1 MIDSPLA
8 YIPMDR
14 RQALVRSREFPDR
27 AHGAALFADIS
38 GFTPLTEALV
48 QELGAQRG
56 AEELTRFLNLIYDA
70 VIDEV
75 HRFGGSVIA
84 FAGDAITCWFDGD
97 NGGRAT
103 TAALAMQ
110 AAMRPFAALTT
121 PGGAVV
127 SLSMKAAVA
136 TGPARRFLL
145 GDPNVR
151 VLDALAGATLARLAA
166 AEHQANKGE
175 VIVDAATLA
184 ALGRAQLGDRR
195 IDAEREEEFVV
206 VTALAT
212 PAPPAPWPALDPAA
226 FAADAVRPWL
236 LPAVYTRLRRGLG
249 GFLAELRPTVALF
262 LRFDGIDYDAD
273 EQAGAKL
280 DGYVRWVQS
289 VVARYDGTLIDLNIG
304 DKGSYLYINFGAPQ
318 AHENDAERAAATAL
332 ALRTPPASLA
342 FIGAVQIGI
351 SQGRMRAGAY
361 GGASHRTYG
370 VLGDEVNMAARLMMA
385 AAPGQILV
393 SQSAYPPMAGRFAF
407 DALPPIRV
415 KGKRQP
421 VAIFALTG
429 ERRSQHL
436 QLASSVYALPMIGR
450 QTELDTALQKL
461 AQAATGHGQI
471 IGIGGEA
478 GIGKSRLAAD
488 LIAAAQQQ
496 GFAIYGGECE
506 SYGVNSSYLVWQPIW
521 RGLFGI
527 DPGWPPDRQLERLTE
542 HVRAIDPGLAPRLPL
557 LDMVLQLEIPDNDLT
572 ASLDARL
579 RKAAREGLL
588 ADCLAAA
595 AHTQPLLIVLED
607 CHWLDPLSHDLLEAL
622 AQTVANLPVIFV
634 YLFRPFEQER
644 LRAAR
649 VSALPHHTLLEL
661 SAFDA
666 AEIAAF
672 VRAKI
677 AQLAGDDV
685 HVPPALVERIAARA
699 EGNPFFLDELI
710 NYLHLQGVDFGDPTA
725 LDRIALP
732 DSVQR
737 LVLSLVDRFSEGQKI
752 TVKVASV
759 IGRVF
764 RAAWLWGIYPQI
776 GEPAHV
782 RRDLETLRRQELL
795 LPAPGEPELTYFFRQ
810 VITQGVTYESLPFAV
825 KSALH
830 EQIGAFLESA
840 YADALDP
847 VLDLLAFHY
856 DRSENLAKRRLYL
869 RRAGEAAQATY
880 ANDAAIDYFT
890 RALPLLPPEERP
902 NVLLRL
908 GQVLELIGQ
917 WEQAAARY
925 LETLTAAESLDDHTT
940 QAQAQIALGELER
953 KQGRFG
959 EAAPWYARAYAVA
972 DDHADQPGL
981 AKALIC
987 QGTLAAQQGD
997 YTAAT
1002 AYYARS
1008 LAIRRALDDQ
1018 LNVAA
1023 VLNNMAIVA
1032 QFEGD
1037 YARSQHFH
1045 EEALAIRRKLGATW
1059 AIAMSLNNL
1068 GTTLLD
1074 RHDYAAAGAYLDEAL
1089 TIQRAV
1095 GDKWAIAN
1103 ALNNLG
1109 NVRRDLG
1116 EFDAAQ
1122 RLYAESLALNHAL
1135 GDRRALAYLLEDI
1148 GLLAVSQG
1156 EYARALRLVGAAAA
1170 LRAAIASP
1178 LSPSEQ
1184 ATLEARMQPAYAALG
1199 DAAATLLAEGQTW
1212 SLAQAVA
1219 YALLA
1224 FPKADRS
1231 PLITP

>member
-1 MIDSPLA
+1 MDSPIA

-14 RQALVRSREFPDR
+14 RQALARPRRFAEHS
-27 AHGAALFADIS
+27 HGAALFADIS

-48 QELGAQRG
+48 RELGAQRG
-56 AEELTRFLNLIYDA
+56 AEELTHFLNLIYDA

-75 HRFGGSVIA
+75 HNFGGSVIA

-97 NGGRAT
+97 DGRRAT
-103 TAALAMQ
+103 TAALTMQ

-136 TGPARRFLL
+136 TGPVRRFLV
-145 GDPNVR
+145 GDTNVR
-151 VLDALAGATLARLAA
+151 VLDALAGETLVRLAA
-166 AEHQANKGE
+166 AEHQAGKGE

-184 ALGRAQLGDRR
+184 ALDRAKIGDRR
-195 IDAEREEEFVV
+195 RDPQHGEEFAVV
-206 VTALAT
+206 MALEN
-212 PAPPAPWPALDPAA
+212 PAPPAPWPALDPASLA
-226 FAADAVRPWL
+226 TADVRPWL
-236 LPAVYTRLRRGLG
+236 LPAVYERLQSGLG
-249 GFLAELRPTVALF
+249 NFLAELRPTVALF
-262 LRFDGIDYDAD
+262 LRFDGIDYDGD
-273 EQAGAKL
+273 DQAGAKL
-280 DGYVRWVQS
+280 DGYMRWVQA

-332 ALRTPPASLA
+332 ALRTPPTELA

-361 GGASHRTYG
+361 GGAGHRTYG

-393 SQSAYPPMAGRFAF
+393 SQRAHPPMAGRFEF

-415 KGKRQP
+415 KGKSQP

-429 ERRSQHL
+429 ERRHHGQ
-436 QLASSVYALPMIGR
+436 QLAAPAYALPMIGR
-450 QTELDTALQKL
+450 RAELDTALDKL
-461 AQAATGHGQI
+461 AQAAAGHGQI
-471 IGIGGEA
+471 LGIGGEA
-478 GIGKSRLAAD
+478 GIGKSRLAAA
-488 LIAAAQQQ
+488 LIAAAQEQ
-496 GFAIYGGECE
+496 GFAIYAGECE

-521 RGLFGI
+521 RALFGL
-527 DPGWPPDRQLERLTE
+527 DPGWPPDRQIDVLTT
-542 HVRAIDPGLAPRLPL
+542 HVRAVDPALTPRLPL
-557 LDMVLQLEIPDNDLT
+557 LSMVLQLEIPDNDLT

-579 RKAAREGLL
+579 RKAALEGLL
-588 ADCLAAA
+588 AECLAASA
-595 AHTQPLLIVLED
+595 RTEPLLIVLED
-607 CHWLDPLSHDLLEAL
+607 CQWLDPLSHDLLESL
-622 AQTVANLPVIFV
+622 ARTAAGLPVLFV

-644 LRAAR
+644 LRTAR
-649 VSALPHHTLLEL
+649 VSTLPHHALLEL
-661 SAFDA
+661 AAFDA
-666 AEIAAF
+666 ADVGAF

-677 AQLAGDDV
+677 AELAGDGV
-685 HVPPALVERIAARA
+685 TVPPALVERIAARA
-699 EGNPFFLDELI
+699 EGNPFFLDELV
-710 NYLHLQGVDFGDPTA
+710 NYLHLQGIDFGDPTA

-737 LVLSLVDRFSEGQKI
+737 LVLSLVDRFSESQKI

-764 RAAWLWGIYPQI
+764 REAWLWGVYPQI
-776 GEPAHV
+776 GDPARV
-782 RRDLETLRRQELL
+782 RRDLETLRRQDLL
-795 LPAPGEPELTYFFRQ
+795 LPAPGEAELTYFFRQ

-830 EQIGAFLESA
+830 EQIGDFLENT

-856 DRSENLAKRRLYL
+856 DRSDNLAKRRLYL
-869 RRAGEAAQATY
+869 RRAGEAAQALY

-890 RALPLLPPEERP
+890 RVLPLLSPQERP
-902 NVLLRL
+902 DVLLRL
-908 GQVLELIGQ
+908 GQVQELIGQ
-917 WEQAAARY
+917 WEKAAAHY
-925 LETLTAAESLDDHTT
+925 LETLAESETLGFHATR
-940 QAQAQIALGELER
+940 AQAQIALGELER
-953 KQGRFG
+953 KQGRYDT
-959 EAAPWYARAYAVA
+959 AATWYGRAYAVA
-972 DDHADQPGL
+972 DTHTDSPGL

-997 YTAAT
+997 YAAAT
-1002 AYYARS
+1002 AYYMRS
-1008 LAIRRALDDQ
+1008 LEIRRALDDQ

-1045 EEALAIRRKLGATW
+1045 EEALAIRRTLGNTW

-1068 GTTLLD
+1068 GATLLD
-1074 RHDYAAAGAYLDEAL
+1074 QHEYAAAGAYLDEAL

-1116 EFDAAQ
+1116 EYAAAQ
-1122 RLYAESLALNHAL
+1122 ALYAESLALNHSL
-1135 GDRRALAYLLEDI
+1135 GDRRALAYLLEDV
-1148 GLLAVSQG
+1148 GLLAISQG
-1156 EYARALRLVGAAAA
+1156 EHARALRLVGAATA
-1170 LRAAIASP
+1170 LRAAISSP

-1184 ATLEARMQPAYAALG
+1184 EALDGRMQAAYTALG
-1199 DAAATLLAEGQTW
+1199 DEAAALHEEGEGW

-1219 YALLA
+1219 YAL
-1224 FPKADRS
+1224 RQS
-1231 PLITP
+1231 VNRGPLIKS